1 MNRTIKKALGICAI
15 LAVQGWSA
23 AQAITGFEIQ
33 KAGSQVLTAAY
44 DPAEAAYDIVATGG
58 GGTADVVFSVDPL
71 NVNVCGIVGDLLY
84 AYRAGTC
91 KIYADQ
97 AASTGFDA
105 APQVTTTLT
114 VTLYKNTLVATD
126 IYDAA
131 QTKPY
136 KEVPSAGQFFVT
148 LPGAGSNP
156 NPVELTSTTPNVCTI
171 SGLLVT
177 PQGAG
182 ACIIAADQLGD
193 GVRYDASTQVT
204 QTITISP
211 ITQALDPANIVGTP
225 GTIEESFVVSIDLPG
240 TPTVVRSTF
249 GQVAFNVKAGSE
261 SICEL
266 ENATLT
272 KTSALVKP
280 KIAGAC
286 IIEATLP
293 AGDLNAAGNANYVA
307 VGPIEKSFTINKAT
321 PTLENFAGGPG
332 VYTDGTTG
340 VEVTV
345 TTNSTGAVSYASTT
359 TGVCDITNTD
369 EVIAKTSG
377 ACVIE
382 ATVATDSKYS
392 ARTVA
397 FTIQI
402 AKADQTIGALT
413 VDPASPVSYSTNG
426 TFTVTGVKGASAVD
440 LVYTVSPASVCEY
453 VSIATGTV
461 ATIKMLTPGL
471 CEVTVAEA
479 GDTKYNAAPNKKT
492 VVTIEKQ
499 AQTLSSIIGGP
510 TVYKATPVSPA
521 DKITATA
528 SSTLAVTYG
537 TNTPEVCTVDPSTG
551 LVTTLKGGDCE
562 LTADQAGNATFL
574 AATQVKRVISI
585 SKANQSITADGD
597 GNYVRTVATTFVY
610 GTGFVVSAVTSSGLP
625 ANFSAS
631 GACGVVNGL
640 VTPSTSGNCI
650 ITASVS
656 STDQYNVASSRNRTF
671 YITKAAQTLSDISP
685 ATGGNITID
694 DPTTITT
701 TASSTLTPEL
711 TSKTPL
717 VCSFDGNGKLV
728 AHIGGTCTI
737 EANQLGNDKYAAA
750 TAKTASYTVTKLTQ
764 TITNLV
770 KASGTQKYGSTFVV
784 SATKGASVNAVTF
797 TTSTSDIC
805 AVVSHTG
812 LVTPKKKGTCTI
824 LADQAS
830 SDIYAAAEQVSE
842 DFVIAGS
849 DQTISALTAT
859 TPITYGVTTSV
870 STTSTSGLAITYT
883 TSTDQICD
891 VATASGVTTV
901 TPKKSGLCTVVAN
914 QEGNDYYEAATQ
926 VTKDITINKAAQVI
940 GTISITNAPLTYN
953 SADEYTLS
961 ATSTSAEPIT
971 YSVAANE
978 DNCEIDEGKIIV
990 LKPGSC
996 EVFADQAADA
1006 GDKYSAATQV
1016 SQEFPIAKLAQTITV
1031 AGGPSVYNAKANATA
1046 SSNSGLTAF
1055 TFSSGS
1061 PSICTVSGAEVT
1073 AKALG
1078 TCLIVA
1084 AQAGNDYYEAGTGSN
1099 SFTIDKAPQVIG
1111 AISSSKATILN
1122 KETFTV
1128 SVASQGASTSPVVFA
1143 TSGPCSISGS
1153 VVTATGGGNCVVTA
1167 TQAADL
1173 NYTVADPEIETFV
1186 ILPAEDEI
1194 TIGTGPSKKDEMKEI
1209 TATSTSGRTTFVY
1222 TSLTPDVC
1230 SFANGDELTA
1240 LALGKCEIE
1249 AKIVADANFEEGVI
1263 TKEFQILSGVQTLTV
1278 DWAASMPAKY
1288 NEEGTITASS
1298 NITGLSTF
1306 SFVTETPS
1314 VCSIT
1319 PLTATTAK
1327 VKALKVGADC
1337 TVKAIQAGNVN
1348 YASVTS
1354 SYTKQFAKATQTVA
1368 KPTVVAGALKY
1379 LDSISVSAV
1388 ASSGLTDLTFETTDP
1403 SVCIYR
1409 NGNVI
1414 AKLAS
1419 ETGCVVKAKHLGNA
1433 SWEPAVL
1440 SEGLTIKIEKRPQ
1453 TIGAISL
1460 SEGDISIIDGTGKL
1474 TATATSQQAVTF
1486 TSTTA
1491 ATCDVTGVDI
1501 EAKAIGTC
1509 TIKASLAE
1517 SANWLAATDV
1527 TKSFVIGKKNQ
1538 TITTITNGPTVYGQT
1553 TTVTGSASSS
1563 LPLTFAS
1570 NTPTICTVNGAE
1582 VKAIQVGKCIVR
1594 ANQVGDA
1601 EFNAAPVY
1609 TKEFVIAPKPLRIQP
1624 IAKTKAYGDPDTLN
1638 YATPSGLVTG
1648 DKLVGKLGRVSGE
1661 EIGTYEINQGTMTDL
1676 ANPKYDITVDAGVEL
1691 EIVKRPVLVTADAK
1705 AKVYGTTDP
1714 VLTYKATGLGLGMT
1728 VKGTLSR
1735 ANNQNVGV
1743 YTISIGDLV
1752 AQNPN
1757 YTITFVSN
1765 TMTISPLPVVVTAVA
1780 KSKVYGT
1787 SDPAWN
1793 DPASSWI
1800 VTPSITGLT
1809 AITGALT
1816 RKTGDSVGVYAI
1828 QQGTVTSAN
1837 NPNYTITFVA
1847 KNFSVTPKPIYVVAE
1862 AKSVEFG
1869 DADVS
1874 LTQKVYSDAAKT
1886 DEMTQLLLVGSTRDV
1901 FSGQLA
1907 RKAGVNAGVYPIT
1920 VGTLAN
1926 RNYTINFT
1934 GANYTIERKDI
1945 DVWAKSVS
1953 KEYGTANPV
1962 FQIETSPTLAA
1973 KQILAGLVEPAA
1985 SSLIGEYAIL
1995 QGTVDNDHN
2004 PNYNI
2009 TWKADKA
2016 GANKF
2021 TITKKTIF
2029 VKVNPVT
2036 KTYDGVLTDPAKLT
2050 YTVIGLVGTD
2060 KLSGSLAI
2068 TGNSADKG
2076 EYTITKGTL
2085 ANSNYDLPDD
2095 NFTGAKLTIN
2105 PKILTITPKAVTY
2118 VYGEADAYDDTKI
2131 TFVPTGLVKAD
2142 STAGWIA
2149 SNTGKL
2155 VREPGN
2161 DVGVYPIKIGTVT
2174 APNYKIT
2181 LAPANVTI
2189 AKRKLTVTAVAKT
2202 AVYGADPTALTYTA
2216 VIDAVQK
2223 APKEKGANGLVI
2235 KTGVN
2240 GEAEDVLTGSLLGPT
2255 ATTVGKY
2262 PINLGTIKHPN
2273 YLITFVPEYYT
2284 ITKKEIDLVVANAT
2298 KMYGTA
2304 NPAFSLTSTGL
2315 KDGDKLIGAP
2325 ICKAALNTPTTG
2337 GDAALYE
2344 IDTAVGVVKSN
2355 PNYSIKSSTK
2365 GTLTI
2370 TRRPVKVNPNS
2381 LSKAANITADP
2392 TLTYVA
2398 TGLYGADKLNG
2409 ALERGE
2415 GTAVGT
2421 YPITQGGVTNT
2432 ANPNYDITFVTG
2444 KLFTILP
2451 ALAKYVAKSKTVNE
2465 LYTIEGNTAIYN
2477 IRGQLVW
2484 NGFVNAGGF
2493 LQATMGLDNGN
2504 YMVKNSTLGNFTWEK
2519 R

>member
-1 MNRTIKKALGICAI
+1 MNRYITKALGICAI

-33 KAGSQVLTAAY
+33 KTAAQVLTAPY
-44 DPAEAAYDIVATGG
+44 DPAEASYDIVATGG
-58 GGTADVVFSVDPL
+58 GGTAPVVFSVDPL
-71 NVNVCGIVGDLLY
+71 NVNVCGIVGNLLY

-91 KIYADQ
+91 KIFADQ
-97 AASTGFDA
+97 AASTGFTA
-105 APQVTTTLT
+105 APQVSTTLT

-126 IYDAA
+126 IYAAA

-148 LPGAGSNP
+148 LPAAGSNP

-182 ACIIAADQLGD
+182 ACIIAADQAGD

-240 TPTVVRSTF
+240 TPAVVRSTF
-249 GQVAFNVKAGSE
+249 GQATFNVKAGSE
-261 SICEL
+261 SICEVI
-266 ENATLT
+266 NATLT

-286 IIEATLP
+286 IIQATLP

-307 VGPIEKSFTINKAT
+307 VGPIEKTFTINKAV

-345 TTNSTGAVSYASTT
+345 TTNSSGAVSYASTT

-377 ACVIE
+377 ACTIE
-382 ATVATDSKYS
+382 ATVATDTKYS

-402 AKADQTIGALT
+402 AKADQTIGSLT
-413 VDPASPVSYSTNG
+413 VDPVSPVTYVTNG

-461 ATIKMLTPGL
+461 ATIKMLLPGL
-471 CEVTVAEA
+471 CEVTVTEA
-479 GDTKYNAAPNKKT
+479 GDTKYNAAPSKKI
-492 VVTIEKQ
+492 VVTIQKA
-499 AQTLSSIIGGP
+499 AQTVSSITGGP
-510 TVYKATPVSPA
+510 TVYKATPVVGT
-521 DKITATA
+521 DKIVAAAT
-528 SSTLAVTYG
+528 STLTVTYG

-562 LTADQAGNATFL
+562 VTADQAGNATYL
-574 AATQVKRVISI
+574 AAPQSKRTITI

-597 GNYVRTVATTFVY
+597 GNYVRTTATTFVY
-610 GTGFVVSAVTSSGLP
+610 GTGFVVTAVTSSGLP
-625 ANFSAS
+625 AIFSAS
-631 GACGVVNGL
+631 GSCTVANGL
-640 VTPSTSGNCI
+640 VAPTTSGNCI

-656 STDQYNVASSRNRTF
+656 STDQYNTASSRNRTF

-685 ATGGNITID
+685 ATGGTITID

-701 TASSTLTPEL
+701 SASSTLTPEL

-717 VCSFDGNGKLV
+717 VCSFDGDGKLV

-737 EANQLGNDKYAAA
+737 EANQAGDDKYATA
-750 TAKTASYTVTKLTQ
+750 TAKAASYTVTKLTQ
-764 TITNLV
+764 TITDLE
-770 KASGTQKYGSTFVV
+770 KKSGVQKYGSTFVV
-784 SATKGASVNAVTF
+784 GATKGASVNAVTY

-805 AVVSHTG
+805 AVVAHTG

-830 SDIYAAAEQVSE
+830 SDVYAAAEQVSE
-842 DFVIAGS
+842 DFEIAGS
-849 DQTISALTAT
+849 DQIISAITGT
-859 TPITYGVTTSV
+859 TPILYGVTTSV
-870 STTSTSGLAITYT
+870 STTSNSGLAIEFT
-883 TSTDQICD
+883 TSSTDVCD
-891 VATASGVTTV
+891 IATASGITTV
-901 TPKKSGLCTVVAN
+901 TPKKSGVCTVVAN
-914 QEGNDYYEAATQ
+914 QAGNDYYEAAPQ
-926 VTKDITINKAAQVI
+926 VTKEITINKAAQVI
-940 GTISITNAPLTYN
+940 GTISIDNAPLTYN
-953 SADEYTLS
+953 SSDEYTLS
-961 ATSTSAEPIT
+961 ATSTSAEPIVYT
-971 YSVAANE
+971 LAGGE
-978 DNCEIDEGKIIV
+978 DNCEMDGDTKIIV
-990 LKPGSC
+990 LKPGTC
-996 EVFADQAADA
+996 TVLANQAADA

-1016 SQEFPIAKLAQTITV
+1016 SQDFPIAKLAQTITV
-1031 AGGPSVYNAKANATA
+1031 GGGPSVYNAKANATA

-1084 AQAGNDYYEAGTGSN
+1084 AQAGNDYYEAGTGSY
-1099 SFTIDKAPQVIG
+1099 SLTIDKAPQVIG

-1153 VVTATGGGNCVVTA
+1153 VVTATGGGDCIVTA
-1167 TQAADL
+1167 TQTADL
-1173 NYTVADPEIETFV
+1173 NYDAATPEIETFT
-1186 ILPAEDEI
+1186 ILPAADEI
-1194 TIGTGPSKKDEMKEI
+1194 TIGNGPSKKDEMKEL
-1209 TATSTSGRTTFVY
+1209 TATSTSGRTNFAF

-1230 SFANGDELTA
+1230 SFANTDELTA
-1240 LALGKCEIE
+1240 LALGKCEVQV
-1249 AKIVADANFEEGVI
+1249 KIVADADFEEGVV

-1298 NITGLSTF
+1298 DITGLSTF

-1348 YASVTS
+1348 YASATS
-1354 SYTKQFAKATQTVA
+1354 TYTKQFAKATQTVA
-1368 KPTVVAGALKY
+1368 KPTVVAGTLKY

-1388 ASSGLTDLTFETTDP
+1388 ASSGLTDLTFETIDP
-1403 SVCIYR
+1403 TVCIYR
-1409 NGNVI
+1409 NGYVI

-1419 ETGCVVKAKHLGNA
+1419 ETGCVLKAKHLGNA

-1440 SEGLTIKIEKRPQ
+1440 SDGLTIKIDKRPQ

-1460 SEGDISIIDGTGKL
+1460 SEGDISVIDGTGKL

-1486 TSTTA
+1486 TSSTA
-1491 ATCDVTGVDI
+1491 ATCEVSGSVDI
-1501 EAKAIGTC
+1501 EATAMGTC
-1509 TIKASLAE
+1509 TVKATLAE
-1517 SANWLAATDV
+1517 SANWLAAPDV

-1538 TITTITNGPTVYGQT
+1538 TITAITNGPTVYGQET
-1553 TTVTGSASSS
+1553 NVSGTASST
-1563 LPLTFAS
+1563 LPVTFAS
-1570 NTPTICTVNGAE
+1570 NTPTICTVNGSA

-1594 ANQVGDA
+1594 GNQVGDA
-1601 EFNAAPVY
+1601 VFNVAPVY

-1624 IAKTKAYGDPDTLN
+1624 IAKTKAFGDPDTLN
-1638 YATPSGLVTG
+1638 YATPSGLITG
-1648 DKLVGKLGRVSGE
+1648 DKLVGKLGRVAGE
-1661 EIGTYEINQGTMTDL
+1661 DIGTYEISQGTMTDL

-1705 AKVYGTTDP
+1705 AKVYGKTDP
-1714 VLTYKATGLGLGMT
+1714 ALTFKSSGLALGMT
-1728 VKGTLSR
+1728 VNGTLSR

-1743 YTISIGDLV
+1743 YTIAIGDLV

-1765 TMTISPLPVVVTAVA
+1765 TMTISPMPVVVTAVA

-1787 SDPAWN
+1787 T

-1837 NPNYTITFVA
+1837 NPNYTITFVT
-1847 KNFSVTPKPIYVVAE
+1847 KNFSVMPKPIYVVAD
-1862 AKSVEFG
+1862 AKSIEFG
-1869 DADVS
+1869 ATVT

-1886 DEMTQLLLVGSTRDV
+1886 DLMAELLLVGSTRDV
-1901 FSGQLA
+1901 FSGQMA

-1934 GANYTIERKDI
+1934 GADYTITRKNI
-1945 DVWAKSVS
+1945 EVWAKSVS

-1962 FQIETSPTLAA
+1962 FQIETNPALAP

-1985 SSLIGEYAIL
+1985 SSLIGEYTIL
-1995 QGTVDNDHN
+1995 QGTVDNDKN

-2016 GANKF
+2016 GANRF
-2021 TITKKTIF
+2021 TITEKTIF

-2068 TGNSADKG
+2068 TGNAADKG

-2085 ANSNYDLPDD
+2085 ANSNYDLPDV

-2118 VYGEADAYDDTKI
+2118 VYGEANAYDDTRL

-2149 SNTGKL
+2149 SNAGKL
-2155 VREPGN
+2155 TREPGN

-2181 LAPANVTI
+2181 LAPAKVTI
-2189 AKRKLTVTAVAKT
+2189 SKRKLTITAVAKS
-2202 AVYGADPTALTYTA
+2202 AVYGDAPTALTYTA
-2216 VIDAVQK
+2216 VIDANQ
-2223 APKEKGANGLVI
+2223 AEPKEKGANGLVI
-2235 KTGVN
+2235 ETGVS

-2262 PINLGTIKHPN
+2262 PINKGTINHSN

-2315 KDGDKLIGAP
+2315 KAGDKLIGAP

-2344 IDTAVGVVKSN
+2344 IDTAAGVVKSN
-2355 PNYSIKSSTK
+2355 PNYSINSSTK
-2365 GTLTI
+2365 GNLTI

-2398 TGLYGADKLNG
+2398 TGLYGADKLTG
-2409 ALERGE
+2409 ALERDA

-2421 YPITQGGVTNT
+2421 YPITQGGITNT

-2451 ALAKYVAKSKTVNE
+2451 ALAKYVAKSKPVNE
-2465 LYTIEGNTAIYN
+2465 LYSIEGNTAIYN

-2493 LQATMGLDNGN
+2493 LQATMSLENGN
-2504 YMVKNSTLGNFTWEK
+2504 YMVKNSTIGNFTWEK